1 LSLTEDGKKILY
13 FPPNS
18 LIGDF
23 AKNKIIFVADKSV
36 ASGTNLIN

>member
-1 LSLTEDGKKILY
+1 MEIKYSY

-18 LIGDF
+18 LIGDLST
-23 AKNKIIFVADKSV
+23 KNEIIFVADKSV